1 MIELSPDFKMNGRG
15 TAAALGIFD
24 GVHRGHRAVIDKA
37 AEEAEKNGLAPAVCT
52 FKTGT
57 INTKGS
63 GYRPIYSDET
73 KLVLLENEGAEYV
86 FISDFADVRDMSP
99 EEFAEKILCGVL
111 NARIV
116 VCGRDFRFGKN
127 AACSAEGLKE
137 ICGHLGMSLC
147 VVDDVTENGVRIC
160 SADIRKYI
168 SEGDIRSANLLL
180 GHNYAITGRVIQ
192 GNRFG
197 RQMNFPTA
205 NQRMYENN
213 VMPRFGVY
221 ASYAELDGKVYRGIT
236 NIGVK
241 PTVDSSGIPLAET
254 HFPGFSGD
262 IYGREIVVRL
272 CDFIRPEKRFNNTDE
287 LKAQINS
294 DVKRVMSAPE
304 ATLPL
309 I

>member
-37 AEEAEKNGLAPAVCT
+37 AEEAKKNGLAPAVCT

-73 KLVLLENEGAEYV
+73 KLILLEREGAEYV
-86 FISDFADVRDMSP
+86 FIPDFADVRDMSP
-99 EEFAEKILCGVL
+99 EDFAEKILRGVL

-168 SEGDIRSANLLL
+168 SEGDIKSANLLL
-180 GHNYAITGRVIQ
+180 GHNYAITGSVIH

-205 NQRMYENN
+205 NQRMSENN

-287 LKAQINS
+287 LKTQINS

-304 ATLPL
+304 APLPL

>member
-1 MIELSPDFKMNGRG
+1 MDGRG

-37 AEEAEKNGLAPAVCT
+37 VQEAEKNGLAPAVCT

-57 INTKGS
+57 ITTKGS

-73 KLVLLENEGAEYV
+73 KLILLEREGARFV
-86 FISDFADVRDMSP
+86 FIPDFADVRDMSP
-99 EEFAEKILCGVL
+99 EDFAEKILCGIL

-137 ICGHLGMSLC
+137 ICERLGMKLC
-147 VVDDVTENGVRIC
+147 VVDDVTENGIRIC

-168 SEGDIRSANLLL
+168 SEGDIKSANLLL
-180 GHNYAITGRVIQ
+180 GHNYAITGRVIH
-192 GNRFG
+192 GNRLG
-197 RQMNFPTA
+197 REMNFPTA
-205 NQRMYENN
+205 NQKMPENN

-241 PTVDSSGIPLAET
+241 PTVESSGIPLAET

-262 IYGREIVVRL
+262 IYGSEIVVRL
-272 CDFIRPEKRFNNTDE
+272 YDFIRPEKRFNNTDE
-287 LKAQINS
+287 LKAQIKS
-294 DVKRVMSAPE
+294 DVERVMSVSAD
-304 ATLPL
+304 AL

>member
-1 MIELSPDFKMNGRG
+1 MIELSPGVKMNGRE

-37 AEEAEKNGLAPAVCT
+37 AEEAEKRGLAPAVCT

-73 KLVLLENEGAEYV
+73 KLVLLEKEGAEYV
-86 FISDFADVRDMSP
+86 FIPDFAEIRDMSP
-99 EEFAEKILCGVL
+99 EDFVKKILRGIL

-137 ICGHLGMSLC
+137 ICSRLGMKLC
-147 VVDDVTENGVRIC
+147 VVDDVTENGIRIC

-168 SEGDIRSANLLL
+168 SEGDIKSANLLL
-180 GHNYAITGRVIQ
+180 GHNYAITGRVIH
-192 GNRFG
+192 GNCFG
-197 RQMNFPTA
+197 RKMNFPTA

-241 PTVDSSGIPLAET
+241 PTVESSGIPLAET

-272 CDFIRPEKRFNNTDE
+272 FDFIRPEIRFNNTDE
-287 LKAQINS
+287 LRAQINS
-294 DVKRVMSAPE
+294 DVERVMSAPE
-304 ATLPL
+304 AALPL

>member
-1 MIELSPDFKMNGRG
+1 MIELSPDFKLNGRA

-37 AEEAEKNGLAPAVCT
+37 AEEAEKNGFAPAVCT

-57 INTKGS
+57 ITTKGNS
-63 GYRPIYSDET
+63 YRPIYSDET
-73 KLVLLENEGAEYV
+73 KLVLLEKEGAEYV
-86 FISDFADVRDMSP
+86 FIPDFADVRDMSP
-99 EEFAEKILCGVL
+99 EDFAEKILCGVL

-127 AACSAEGLKE
+127 AACSADGLRD
-137 ICGHLGMSLC
+137 ICARLGMKLC
-147 VVDDVTENGVRIC
+147 VVDDVTEKGKRIC

-180 GHNYAITGRVIQ
+180 GHNYAITGRVIH
-192 GNRFG
+192 GNRLG
-197 RQMNFPTA
+197 RTMNFPTA
-205 NQRMYENN
+205 NQLMSENN

-221 ASYAELDGKVYRGIT
+221 ASYAELDGKVYRGVT

-241 PTVDSSGIPLAET
+241 PTVESSGIPLAET
-254 HFPGFSGD
+254 HFPDFSGD
-262 IYGREIVVRL
+262 IYGREIIVRL
-272 CDFIRPEKRFNNTDE
+272 YDFIRPEKKFNSTDE

-304 ATLPL
+304 AVLPL
-309 I
+309 Y